1 MTAPAP
7 AGDHAAPGRDGTAPS
22 RDGTTPGRGDAA
34 SGHGTA
40 PGRDDAAP
48 ACGGVTLD
56 VDGPVATV
64 TLRRP
69 AKLNALTPEMLRAL
83 GGHLATIAAGDAR
96 VVVLRG
102 EGRAFCVGADVN
114 RFAGLTPVEMLD
126 WTGLGHRVFD
136 ALAGLRRPTVA
147 VVHGPA
153 FGGGLELALA
163 CDLRVVTDTA
173 RLGLPEVGLGT
184 VPGWGGTGRLT
195 ELVGRARAKDV
206 ILARRVIDGPAAEAW
221 GLATACVPATDLEPA
236 VADLAGRLAGG
247 APVAVALAKQ
257 LIDAAAGGA
266 PSRVLE
272 SLAGAVT
279 SATDDLAA
287 GVAGFRS
294 GTTPRFSGR

>member
-1 MTAPAP
+1 MTA
-7 AGDHAAPGRDGTAPS
+7 R
-22 RDGTTPGRGDAA
+22 TPGREGAVP
-34 SGHGTA
+34 GHGH
-40 PGRDDAAP
+40 
-48 ACGGVTLD
+48 VTLEVGD
-56 VDGPVATV
+56 RVATL

-83 GGHLATIAAGDAR
+83 GGHLATIAASDAR

-102 EGRAFCVGADVN
+102 EGPRAFCVGADVN
-114 RFAGLTPVEMLD
+114 RFAGLTPVGMLD
-126 WTGLGHRVFD
+126 WTGLGHQVFD
-136 ALAGLRRPTVA
+136 ALAALRRPTVA

-163 CDLRVVTDTA
+163 CDLRIVSEAA

-195 ELVGRARAKDV
+195 ELVGRARAKDI
-206 ILARRVIDGPAAEAW
+206 ILARRVIDGPTAEAW
-221 GLATACVPATDLEPA
+221 GLATTCVPAADLEPA
-236 VADLAGRLAGG
+236 VADLIGRLTGG

-257 LIDAAAGGA
+257 LIDAAADGA

-279 SATDDLAA
+279 SATEDLAA

-294 GTTPRFSGR
+294 GATPRFSGR